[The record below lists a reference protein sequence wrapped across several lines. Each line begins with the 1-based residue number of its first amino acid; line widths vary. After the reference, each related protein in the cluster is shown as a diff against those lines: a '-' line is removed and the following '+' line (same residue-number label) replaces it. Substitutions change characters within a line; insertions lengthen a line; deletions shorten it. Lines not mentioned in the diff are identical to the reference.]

1 MVPPYVYVNMADVII
16 ATPGHSMCAQ
26 YVQSLVRTTQV
37 LQQRGISYTFVNA
50 YSSLVHHARELTASG
65 GGEGEMRLDPTHRG
79 PLGNA
84 RYKKIF
90 WIDSDIAWTP
100 EDFMRLYESDKDV
113 VAGVYLIADGSLTS
127 CMTGAHTSGIPTAT
141 VREMRGLH
149 EVNGTGFGFIAV
161 KYGVF
166 ESIPRP
172 WFICM
177 PQEVAPGII
186 DTVAE
191 DISWCL
197 KVRKVGFKIFMDA
210 DVRVGHMKTRRLGF

>member
-1 MVPPYVYVNMADVII
+1 MIDVII
-16 ATPGHSMCAQ
+16 ATPGHSMCAE
-26 YVQSLVRTTQV
+26 YVQSLMRTTQ
-37 LQQRGISYTFVNA
+37 LLHKHNISYIFTNA

-65 GGEGEMRLDPTHRG
+65 GGPGEMRLDPTHRG

-90 WIDSDIAWTP
+90 WIDSDISWIP

-113 VAGVYLIADGSLTS
+113 VTGVYLIADGSMSS
-127 CMTGAHTSGIPTAT
+127 CMTGQYPSGIPTDL
-141 VREMRGLH
+141 VRESRGLH
-149 EVNGTGFGFIAV
+149 EVNGAGFGFIAI

-177 PQEVAPGII
+177 PQEVAPGVI
-186 DTVAE
+186 DTVSE
-191 DISWCL
+191 DISWCI
-197 KVRKVGFKIFMDA
+197 KVRQAGFKIFMDA
-210 DVRVGHMKTRRLGF
+210 EVRVGHIKSRRLGF